1 MDITLLIVVLGLWIM
16 FNITFYIPIKLK
28 NNEEKISLH
37 FKELNLRMNRI
48 EEMIAAIDNKSKT

>member
-28 NNEEKISLH
+28 NNEKKISLH

-48 EEMIAAIDNKSKT
+48 EKMIAAIDKNE